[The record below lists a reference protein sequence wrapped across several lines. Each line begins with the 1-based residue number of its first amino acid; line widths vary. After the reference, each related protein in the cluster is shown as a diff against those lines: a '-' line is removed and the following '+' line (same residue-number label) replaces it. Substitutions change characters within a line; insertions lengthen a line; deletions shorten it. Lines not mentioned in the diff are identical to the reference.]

1 MHPFHSSVGLVQPAR
16 ALAQALIAAALA
28 ALLLLA
34 MAPRVQAQAPL
45 PAATT
50 VTKMTPMKLAAKFDR
65 TCAQWRISGICPTW
79 PRVRLRVTMWVPVAY
94 VETTRTPGETTV
106 VAPALLNLLAKPTGY
121 GSSIGQS
128 RSLVDNTSEA
138 HVYTIPERLVL
149 SAGLGPI
156 NMVCTP
162 SDAALIDRRGPAET
176 ASLLTRATCS
186 NAMSYVAGEMTK
198 AVLGAFDGFASE
210 ALCTPKPVYLS
221 EVDLP
226 NWRTGCGDESIAKL
240 MESNG
245 ITCAT
250 QTAADFMALG
260 SGFGSII
267 GMDSCI
273 GSWGPLFPRQMRERG
288 LNPIAASAKTAY
300 RAMSLARTSFGT
312 MAFPL
317 GIEGKMQQ
325 VYPTVSQCFH
335 PGEPLPQVTGKP
347 AMLSPNGVYGWVY
360 WRPVTCCVPKGGAG
374 GCFL

>member
-1 MHPFHSSVGLVQPAR
+1 MSNKVAIFWPGDYRAKPNELALSQSRETTTQLV
-16 ALAQALIAAALA
+16 AAL
-28 ALLLLA
+28 
-34 MAPRVQAQAPL
+34 
-45 PAATT
+45 
-50 VTKMTPMKLAAKFDR
+50 KKL
-65 TCAQWRISGICPTW
+65 G
-79 PRVRLRVTMWVPVAY
+79 
-94 VETTRTPGETTV
+94 
-106 VAPALLNLLAKPTGY
+106 
-121 GSSIGQS
+121 
-128 RSLVDNTSEA
+128 RSP
-138 HVYTIPERLVL
+138 Y
-149 SAGLGPI
+149 
-156 NMVCTP
+156 
-162 SDAALIDRRGPAET
+162 LIDGY
-176 ASLLTRATCS
+176 LTR
-186 NAMSYVAGEMTK
+186 
-198 AVLGAFDGFASE
+198 
-210 ALCTPKPVYLS
+210 P
-221 EVDLP
+221 
-226 NWRTGCGDESIAKL
+226 DESIAKL

-360 WRPVTCCVPKGGAG
+360 WRPGTCCVPKGGAG